1 MAVAETA
8 GKPCAVA
15 KRDLAGCFR
24 EAAGS
29 LCSNGDAFIRP
40 EKDRPSEGAVRRA
53 LHGWPDGLLCGERGN
68 GHARQ
73 HGRDGDCPRTTATG
87 RASGWHNREREA
99 GSLKY
104 NPLRPGGHVLSPTIL
119 DSP

>member
-1 MAVAETA
+1 MRPCCVALAVGVFVLTM
-8 GKPCAVA
+8 
-15 KRDLAGCFR
+15 L
-24 EAAGS
+24 
-29 LCSNGDAFIRP
+29 
-40 EKDRPSEGAVRRA
+40 KDHRPSEGAVRRA
-53 LHGWPDGLLCGERGN
+53 LQGLPDGLLCGERGN